1 MKHLNSFMLLVA
13 LATIPSALLGTPPE
27 DKIQKVRFIEDDAQN
42 YMTSKIYTL
51 KHQKANDV
59 VPFVLGAVKRYAK
72 NSTADRINY
81 SAGKQQLVAVTCPV
95 QLIPYIDELI
105 AKLDRPGTV
114 IAGTGI
120 TRNVYIPQWRPGEK
134 LVNLMVKTG
143 ISANASEGAN
153 QDAVVAYDAPTNQIY
168 WKDSANKDKDL
179 KKYLSFL
186 DRPVSQCT
194 VSVNVYEIRES
205 DLQDVGIDYL
215 AWKNGLGLNLFE
227 AGTNFITGEAVSNAF
242 GPYGFFMFAPAFDMS
257 FIRILQQKGIGK
269 VSVSTNVTLTNGHDA
284 EINFV
289 PNFQNLV
296 KNEDFETSV
305 AQSANNRL
313 SLKIKSPVIAM
324 QDNAET
330 ALVNFQYDLVI
341 RSVIERDNHGNELYD
356 ENTSSGKVSYTSGK
370 EHLLTSYEGTVDV
383 EQTIGVP
390 FLCEVPVLK
399 YIFGTTTTNKEK
411 VYYLVSVKP
420 ALNMADKELS
430 TFSGK
435 VTQIDELTK

>member
-227 AGTNFITGEAVSNAF
+227 AGANFITGEAVSNAF

>member
-51 KHQKANDV
+51 KHQKANDI

-227 AGTNFITGEAVSNAF
+227 AGANFITGDAVSNAF

>member
-95 QLIPYIDELI
+95 QFIPYIDELI

-227 AGTNFITGEAVSNAF
+227 AGANFITGDAVSNAF

-356 ENTSSGKVSYTSGK
+356 ENTSSGKVSYTSVK

>member
-95 QLIPYIDELI
+95 QFIPYIDELI

-227 AGTNFITGEAVSNAF
+227 AGANFITGDAVSNAF

>member
-227 AGTNFITGEAVSNAF
+227 AGANFITGDAVSNAF

>member
-27 DKIQKVRFIEDDAQN
+27 DKIQKVRFIEDDSQN

-95 QLIPYIDELI
+95 PLIPHIDDLI
-105 AKLDRPGTV
+105 EKLDRPGTV
-114 IAGTGI
+114 IEGTGI

-215 AWKNGLGLNLFE
+215 AWKNGLGLNLLE
-227 AGTNFITGEAVSNAF
+227 AGTNFITGDAVSNAF

-420 ALNMADKELS
+420 ALSMADKELS